1 MTTTSAPDTGYSY
14 RRRWA
19 SAAVLS
25 ASLLVITVDLTILNV
40 ALPDL
45 ARDLRPTADQQLWIV
60 DIYSLVLAG
69 LLLSMSSLGDRWG
82 RKRMLLTGFAMF
94 GGASALVL
102 VADSPGEVIA
112 VRALL
117 GIGGAM
123 IMPNTLSLL
132 RSVFTDPAERATAL
146 GLWAA
151 VSGLGAA
158 VGPIAG
164 GVLLEYFSWRAAFL
178 VNVPLMALAL
188 LAGWLIL
195 PESRHPSPARWDVV
209 GAILS
214 ITGMVLLVWSIKRFA
229 KESDLTAPVAW
240 LALLAAVAVL
250 AVFVRR
256 CLRRTDAL
264 LDVRLFRRR
273 PFSAGILAALGSMF
287 ALAAAL
293 LLLAQWLQL
302 VEGHT
307 PIQAGIRLLPIAGA
321 AMVSSVIA
329 APLARRIGARRVLA
343 GGIAVAGLGMASLY
357 LGSETIPFGLIA
369 AAQALVG
376 FGIGSLAIASAMIM
390 AGTPDAKAGNAA
402 ALEETA
408 YDLGNVLGVAI
419 LGSIASVLYRSTLS
433 STPLPGVDGEL
444 AHAAGE
450 SLGSAMGIAQE
461 TGSVE
466 LAHRSAEAFTE
477 SLETT
482 SLIGGIVLLAVAAA
496 VFAITPRGT
505 DITQQQH

>member
-1 MTTTSAPDTGYSY
+1 MTTTSALATGYSY

-45 ARDLRPTADQQLWIV
+45 AGDLRPTADQQLWIV

-82 RKRMLLTGFAMF
+82 RKRMLLSGFATF

-102 VADSPGEVIA
+102 VADSPEAVIA

-117 GIGGAM
+117 GVGGAM
-123 IMPNTLSLL
+123 IMPSTLSLL

-178 VNVPLMALAL
+178 VNVPLMAVAL
-188 LAGWLIL
+188 IAGWLIL
-195 PESRHPSPARWDVV
+195 PESKHPSPARWDVV

-214 ITGMVLLVWSIKRFA
+214 IAGMVLLVWSIKRFA

-240 LALLAAVAVL
+240 LALLAAIAVL
-250 AVFVRR
+250 AFFVRR

-302 VEGHT
+302 VEGHS
-307 PIQAGIRLLPIAGA
+307 PIQAGVRLLPIAGA

-329 APLARRIGARRVLA
+329 APLARRIGARPVLA
-343 GGIAVAGLGMASLY
+343 GGIAVAGIGMASLY
-357 LGSETIPFGLIA
+357 LGSETIPFGLVA

-419 LGSIASVLYRSTLS
+419 LGSAASVLYRSTLS

-444 AHAAGE
+444 ARAAGE
-450 SLGSAMGIAQE
+450 SLGSAMGIAAE
-461 TGSVE
+461 TGSAE
-466 LAHRSAEAFTE
+466 LAQRSAVAFTE
-477 SLETT
+477 ALETT
-482 SLIGGIVLLAVAAA
+482 SLIGGVVLLAVAAA
-496 VFAITPRGT
+496 VYAITPRGT